1 MIGIIPYGGVSFAT
15 NEMLKKHWIKKYGK
29 GPNTLEKLFI
39 GGIAGLSGQAASH
52 PLDVVRRRMQ
62 TPTELGIDA
71 REYKSMRGTFSA
83 IVKKEGY
90 HKGLFKGF
98 SINCIK
104 TPIASGMAFL
114 TYDICKEFSQKVLL
128 ESPPGNSTS
137 STQKRKSRWE

>member
-1 MIGIIPYGGVSFAT
+1 
-15 NEMLKKHWIKKYGK
+15 ML
-29 GPNTLEKLFI
+29 
-39 GGIAGLSGQAASH
+39 
-52 PLDVVRRRMQ
+52 
-62 TPTELGIDA
+62 TPTELGIDT
-71 REYKSMRGTFSA
+71 REYKSMCGTFSA

-104 TPIASGMAFL
+104 IPILSGMAFL
-114 TYDICKEFSQKVLL
+114 TYDICKEFLQKVLL